1 MKGNKLKHH
10 FIQEGNKTP
19 DDFIRRW
26 RENMNRQIPNF
37 IVETSAREWETIF
50 VAEDINY
57 DVLLEQRNEEI
68 LDIVK
73 KEMTIKMAQMLYENN
88 FIETIEE
95 DRNQGYGR
103 TKRITM
109 RLNVE
114 RR

>member
-10 FIQEGNKTP
+10 FTQEGNKTP

-37 IVETSAREWETIF
+37 IVETSAREWETIY
-50 VAEDINY
+50 VSEMINY
-57 DVLLEQRNEEI
+57 DLLN
-68 LDIVK
+68 LDREDTLELIK
-73 KEMTIKMAQMLYENN
+73 KEMTIKIAQMLYENN

-95 DRNQGYGR
+95 DRDNEQI
-103 TKRITM
+103 KRITM

-114 RR
+114 KR